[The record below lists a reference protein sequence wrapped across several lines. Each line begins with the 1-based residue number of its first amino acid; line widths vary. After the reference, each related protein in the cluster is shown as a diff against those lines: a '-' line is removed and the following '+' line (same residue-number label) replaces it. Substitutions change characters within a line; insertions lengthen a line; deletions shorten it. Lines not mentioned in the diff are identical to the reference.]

1 MLFWMQKV
9 TAEVAAASPTER
21 ALVRRSLFAN
31 LAIFETM
38 CRVAKRKP
46 TKVEQLRM
54 AKAME
59 DALRCYNYLAYET
72 HQVKKRNWK
81 VVPKFHYVTHSA
93 YDQSKVTNPR
103 WVHVYADEDMVG
115 KVKKIVVA
123 CHAKTAS
130 TRVLERYN
138 ILFGARWLR
147 ALMAAR
153 GLKAV
158 GV

>member
-1 MLFWMQKV
+1 M
-9 TAEVAAASPTER
+9 
-21 ALVRRSLFAN
+21 
-31 LAIFETM
+31 
-38 CRVAKRKP
+38 
-46 TKVEQLRM
+46 
-54 AKAME
+54 
-59 DALRCYNYLAYET
+59 
-72 HQVKKRNWK
+72 
-81 VVPKFHYVTHSA
+81 PKFHYMTHSA
-93 YDQSKVTNPR
+93 HDQSKVTNPR

-153 GLKAV
+153 GSRRWVNDCCAGAPGSGASLCEGETA
-158 GV
+158 